1 MAPMT
6 RAFRTAAFTRW
17 MKKSSLTDADLW
29 RSVAEMRQ
37 GLIDAH
43 LGGQVVKKRIAP
55 AGRGK
60 RGAAR
65 TLVAT
70 NLGSRWYFL
79 FGFEKNE
86 RANIDQA
93 ELQALQEIAKDLLRL
108 DDIAIASALATRS
121 IVEICHDDED
131 DQVR

>member
-1 MAPMT
+1 MN
-6 RAFRTAAFTRW
+6 RAFRTATFTRW
-17 MKKSSLTDADLW
+17 MRKSSLTDADLC
-29 RSVAEMRQ
+29 RSIAEMEQ

-70 NLGSRWYFL
+70 NLGNRWYFM
-79 FGFEKNE
+79 FGFDKNE
-86 RANIDQA
+86 RANIDQS

-108 DDIAIASALATRS
+108 DDKAIASALATHS
-121 IVEICHDDED
+121 IVEICHGDED
-131 DQVR
+131 DQAP